1 MGAHRYTVWLPGL
14 GLLIALC
21 WLGVVGLGDLRRQL
35 SAFVLL
41 FGLAFAAYLVAV
53 WLVLRQPD
61 LAAGRRL
68 WPLLALALA
77 YRLLLLPAA
86 PTLSDDLYRYVW
98 EGRVL
103 AAGLSPYRHPPDDPR
118 LTPLRDAAIWP
129 RINNQSVPS
138 PYPPLAQL
146 GGLLGALLTPASP
159 LGVKL
164 IATAADLATIG
175 ALLLLLG
182 AAGRPA
188 SRVLVYA
195 WHPLVVLA
203 FSHSGHNDA
212 LMVAPLVLAL
222 ALAAAGR
229 RWTPA
234 VLLAL
239 AALAKVLP
247 LLVLPL
253 LPRRLG
259 PGPTLLL
266 GATVAAAWLPFLLL
280 GGGAIGSIV
289 TYLSAWA
296 DNDSLHALLRLGLGE
311 AGAKAVSLVV
321 LVGGVALLALH
332 PRLRGRPLWWQVYV
346 VFGLAIALAST
357 VHPWYLTWLLPP
369 LAVHLEATDG
379 RPWLGPLP
387 ALGWLLFSGLV
398 ALTYLTYDT
407 HQWQLWISVAE
418 YGPLYGL
425 LAAGALRARL
435 QAT

>member
-1 MGAHRYTVWLPGL
+1 
-14 GLLIALC
+14 LI
-21 WLGVVGLGDLRRQL
+21 
-35 SAFVLL
+35 
-41 FGLAFAAYLVAV
+41 
-53 WLVLRQPD
+53 
-61 LAAGRRL
+61 
-68 WPLLALALA
+68 
-77 YRLLLLPAA
+77 
-86 PTLSDDLYRYVW
+86 
-98 EGRVL
+98 
-103 AAGLSPYRHPPDDPR
+103 
-118 LTPLRDAAIWP
+118 PLRDDAIWP
-129 RINNQSVPS
+129 RINNKAVPS

-175 ALLLLLG
+175 ALLRLLA

-188 SRVLVYA
+188 GRVLVYA

-222 ALAAAGR
+222 ALAARGR

-234 VLLAL
+234 PLLAL

-253 LPRRLG
+253 LPRRLS

-311 AGAKAVSLVV
+311 AGAKAVSLAL

-332 PRLRGRPLWWQVYV
+332 PHLRGRPLWWQVYV
-346 VFGLAIALAST
+346 VFGGAIVLAST
-357 VHPWYLTWLLPP
+357 VHAWYLTWLLPP

-418 YGPLYGL
+418 YAPLYGL
-425 LAAGALRARL
+425 LAAGAMRARV